1 MFLIRKSL
9 NETSEESQFERAL
22 CSFSCCYIWGLFWRK
37 LPICGNCSKVATYQ
51 EFFNSEIVNSH
62 IFNFE
67 RTRNI
72 GSSLNYNLL
81 LVWLGPLLVKLP
93 RTVGDSRG
101 EINLLIDK
109 KEEEKKKVSCTVL
122 RLLMTLSTT
131 LSSLSSTT
139 FMTSWS
145 TTSSTTSA
153 RSHSWIQSQSTVS
166 SEQASRYSSSPTHL
180 PLGASDLPS
189 AEGAASPWLTIA
201 KSVTEEQGY
210 NLTKVGAN
218 YHFKSLNVLTHEKL
232 RQVLQ
237 VVN

>member
-109 KEEEKKKVSCTVL
+109 KEEEKKKVSYTVL
-122 RLLMTLSTT
+122 RLLMTLSTS

-139 FMTSWS
+139 HMTSWS
-145 TTSSTTSA
+145 TTSSTLEDKVSQPSPLIRQGTKVPTCLWE
-153 RSHSWIQSQSTVS
+153 HSTYP
-166 SEQASRYSSSPTHL
+166 A
-180 PLGASDLPS
+180 D
-189 AEGAASPWLTIA
+189 GAASPWLTIS

-210 NLTKVGAN
+210 NLTKEGAKNVN
-218 YHFKSLNVLTHEKL
+218 YHFIKTF
-232 RQVLQ
+232 
-237 VVN
+237 

>member
-1 MFLIRKSL
+1 M
-9 NETSEESQFERAL
+9 
-22 CSFSCCYIWGLFWRK
+22 
-37 LPICGNCSKVATYQ
+37 PICGNCSKVATYQ

-145 TTSSTTSA
+145 TTSSTLEDKV
-153 RSHSWIQSQSTVS
+153 SQP
-166 SEQASRYSSSPTHL
+166 SPLTRQGTPVPQPTCLWEH
-180 PLGASDLPS
+180 PTYPAD
-189 AEGAASPWLTIA
+189 GAASP
-201 KSVTEEQGY
+201 
-210 NLTKVGAN
+210 
-218 YHFKSLNVLTHEKL
+218 
-232 RQVLQ
+232 
-237 VVN
+237 